1 MEKQDRR
8 IQRTKAAIYESFSSL
23 LMEKKYNAITIQ
35 EIIDRANIG
44 RSTFYSHFETKD
56 ELLNNI
62 CDEIFDG
69 MHIQLEEYANGEIR
83 VPIAKFLSH
92 IEKNKKQL
100 RGFFSDECSDLI
112 TRNFKGYW
120 NTKFKDHILSHK
132 SEKDMKVP
140 IDFLVNHVVGSILEM
155 MKWWINSGTKYTP
168 EEMEQYW
175 YTVTYP
181 AIIAAMGT

>member
-8 IQRTKAAIYESFSSL
+8 IQKTKAAIYESFSSL

-56 ELLNNI
+56 ELLSNI
-62 CDEIFDG
+62 CDEVFEV

-92 IEKNKKQL
+92 IEENKKQL

-112 TRNFKGYW
+112 TRNFKEYW
-120 NTKFKDHILSHK
+120 NVKFKEHILSHK

-140 IDFLVNHVVGSILEM
+140 IDYLVNHVVGSILEM
-155 MKWWINSGTKYTP
+155 MKWWIHSGMKYTP
-168 EEMEQYW
+168 EEMELYW

-181 AIIAAMGT
+181 AIVAAMG